1 MVEQFGREDINIERQ
16 RLLYSKELTE
26 EIKKQEDAVKKLT
39 EETKDQEDAVKK
51 LAEAYNDAKNSV
63 GTTKKTTNDLTD
75 AIKKQLE
82 SLKENEKSGLR
93 FAELQ
98 EKINE
103 ANKLFSTNL
112 SKSVDLQKE
121 LSTDGQKAAQQ
132 YVDGLT
138 ARYKIT
144 EELTKLETKQNE
156 ALEAQRDL
164 ARGVAGITE
173 EDVVRAKADFIAQ
186 KSKVDILNKQLQVVH
201 DINNGSFDNIKNISA
216 EDKILLQK
224 LAKYQKQMDIGRNII
239 ANHGEEHK
247 ALKENLGSYDKLIGK
262 VEFYNKKLKDSPL
275 FGGAY
280 KFIDNQL
287 ENIGISFKKILDN
300 ILKFDSLITNL
311 SKSLQISKEG
321 ARTVSEGFLSAANNA
336 SNINKNVDSA
346 LASIKNQVEANN
358 QLNESLGTG
367 ALFTNQSRL
376 DQIEIVKGMGLQA
389 IEGAKLYGLGKL
401 NNQSA
406 HQVNVEV
413 GNQVVNLRK
422 ATGITLD
429 YRKVLSDV
437 AKVSGQLSA
446 QYANDPQRLAQAVI
460 QVQKLGLN
468 FEQAAKMANSLLSF
482 ETSIE
487 NELKAEL
494 LTGKA
499 LNLEQA
505 RELALR
511 GETAKAAEELVN
523 QVGSL
528 EEFQNLNVIQQ
539 KSLAE
544 SIGLSADEMADMLK
558 QQKLLAGTTLES
570 KAAFEEMAR
579 EAGRTGD
586 FSKLN
591 AELARAQ
598 NGEQLVSQAAQISNQ
613 ERFNLLIENLQE
625 RLAIIANG
633 PLGTMMDKFAKLLN
647 SAGAL
652 KLIMAS
658 IGAII
663 GIKMVGG
670 LINIGKAVATVI
682 PKFAFMAAEA
692 SLTNAFLTAG
702 VGVLTAL
709 AAAGIAYAAINA
721 VSGGETSIA
730 PPSGG
735 GGVNVPTSTSGNN
748 REINV
753 FVKSESSI
761 NQNGQQ
767 IGSSA
772 TQYNK
777 ASYSSWA

>member
-1 MVEQFGREDINIERQ
+1 MVEQFGREDIELERQ
-16 RLLYSKELTE
+16 RLGYSKQLTD
-26 EIKKQEDAVKKLT
+26 EIKIQENLVKS
-39 EETKDQEDAVKK
+39 
-51 LAEAYNDAKNSV
+51 LATAYDDAKKNV
-63 GTTKKTTNDLTD
+63 NDTKEKANDLTEV
-75 AIKKQLE
+75 IKKQLE
-82 SLKENEKSGLR
+82 ALKDNEKSGFR

-98 EKINE
+98 DKIKE
-103 ANKLFSTNL
+103 ANKLFNTNL
-112 SKSVDLQKE
+112 SKSVDLQSK
-121 LSTDGQKAAQQ
+121 LSTEGQKAAQQ

-144 EELTKLETKQNE
+144 EELAKLEAKQNE

-164 ARGVAGITE
+164 ARGVAGITQKDVDKAK
-173 EDVVRAKADFIAQ
+173 EDFAVQ
-186 KSKVDILNKQLQVVH
+186 KSKVDVLNKQLEVVR
-201 DINNGSFDNIKNISA
+201 DINDGSFTSLRNLSA
-216 EDKILLQK
+216 EDRVLLQK
-224 LAKYQKQMDIGRNII
+224 LAKYQKQMDVGRNIVS
-239 ANHGEEHK
+239 NHK
-247 ALKENLGSYDKLIGK
+247 AEFDALNENLGSYDKLIGK
-262 VEFYNKKLKDSPL
+262 VEFYNKKIRENPI
-275 FGGAY
+275 FGGAL
-280 KFIDNQL
+280 KFVENQL

-300 ILKFDSLITNL
+300 ILKFDTLVTNL
-311 SKSLQISKEG
+311 SKSLQISKDG
-321 ARTVSEGFLSAANNA
+321 ARAVSESFLEAANNSA
-336 SNINKNVDSA
+336 SINKNVDSA

-367 ALFTNQSRL
+367 ALFSNQSRL

-406 HQVNVEV
+406 HQVAVEV
-413 GNQVVNLRK
+413 GDQVVNLRK

-446 QYANDPQRLAQAVI
+446 QYGNDPQRLAQAVI
-460 QVQKLGLN
+460 QVQKLGLS
-468 FEQAAKMANSLLSF
+468 FEQAAKMANSLLNF

-528 EEFQNLNVIQQ
+528 EEFQNLNIIQQ

-591 AELARAQ
+591 AELAKAQ
-598 NGEQLVSQAAQISNQ
+598 NGEQLASQAAQISNQ

-647 SAGAL
+647 SAGTL

-663 GIKMVGG
+663 GIKMVSG
-670 LINIGKAVATVI
+670 LVDIGKAVGKVI

-735 GGVNVPTSTSGNN
+735 GGVNVPTSTGGNN

-767 IGSSA
+767 IGTSA

-777 ASYSSWA
+777 ASYSNWP